1 LTTSTSRNTIL
12 HTERRDVM
20 VVDVKPTRSE
30 LIQLKI
36 RIKLSERGHKLL
48 KMKRDGLII
57 EFFKILNQARNVRT
71 ELDAAFLRAEVKIN
85 LASAVNGMV
94 AVRSTAFTAKESPEI
109 RLSGKNIMGVV
120 VPKISSTGVKKT
132 LIERGYGIIGT
143 NSYIDETAD
152 AYEDLVEKIITAAEL
167 ETTMK
172 RLLNEIEKTKRRVN
186 ALEFKIIPEQIA
198 TMKYIRFVLE
208 EMERENTF
216 RLKRVKARMKT

>member
-1 LTTSTSRNTIL
+1 MAL
-12 HTERRDVM
+12 
-20 VVDVKPTRSE
+20 DVKPTRSE
-30 LIQLKI
+30 LIQLKN

-48 KMKRDGLII
+48 KMKRDGLIL

-71 ELDAAFLRAEVKIN
+71 ELDAAFLRAEEKIN

-94 AVRSTAFTAKESPEI
+94 VVRSVAFTAKESPEI
-109 RLSGKNIMGVV
+109 SLSGKNIMGVV

-132 LIERGYGIIGT
+132 LLERGYGIIGT

-172 RLLNEIEKTKRRVN
+172 RLLDEIEKTKRRVN
-186 ALEFKIIPEQIA
+186 ALEFKIIPELIA
-198 TMKYIRFVLE
+198 AMKYIRFMLE